1 MKSLLLQ
8 LQLVS
13 YLNPYDSEKI
23 KDPVASYKLLRR
35 VRTEWLS
42 IVDYAQKS
50 LYKTFQTVLTYAQIP
65 QGEDWRGAASGLI
78 RLQEIYKLYPHNI
91 TKDTALTA
99 DEAYYVGLVAYS
111 EEKFQLAFLWFLY
124 SLERVTEYST
134 ITKQELLHYL
144 CSSAY
149 HFGSLPVAIYFC
161 QLHLNLDPDNDDV
174 KVLLNLYK
182 YLRSQRTSFP
192 DIFTLSTESNES
204 WNIVVSRVNQRIA
217 DITGLSQD
225 SPEDLFVQN
234 YGIGGRYEPHYD
246 EWMSDVEKGGAT
258 VFPTVGVALKPE
270 KGSAVFW
277 YNLHKNGNVD
287 LQTQHAG
294 CPVLRG
300 NKWDQIAQLYEMKKD
315 LLMSLSQCIDAKE
328 EDVEMKSALQNLL
341 LSYSESE
348 DPEKAVRD
356 PVAAYKLLRRL
367 RSELI
372 IIIEHFQLT
381 YQCNTYEDEFLEIPE
396 LEDLDGAASG
406 LIRLQEIYK
415 LYPQNIT
422 NETSLNADEAYH
434 VGVFLEEDNPVVSR
448 VSQRIADITGLS
460 KESAEDLQIQNYG
473 IGGRYEPHYDA
484 WDEENERIATFL
496 IYMSD
501 VEKGGATV
509 FPQVGVAL
517 KPKKLSVDCFID
529 QIAQLFEKKNDLLV
543 SLSQCIA
550 AEENDEA
557 MKSALQRDLLLYSDF
572 VDPEEI
578 MRDPVGAYK
587 LLRQLSNDMIHIVE
601 HIQPSLHCKKYHDEL
616 KINIPHWEDLDGAA
630 SGLIRLQEIY
640 RLYPEDITS
649 ETSLNADEAYHVG
662 VFLQDE
668 DPVDARVSQRIAD
681 ATGLSMETAE
691 SLHVQNY
698 GIGGRYEP
706 HNDALM
712 SDVEIGGATVF
723 PNVGVAV
730 QPKKGSAVFWY
741 NLHRNGQV
749 DTDTKHAGCPVLR
762 GNKWDKIAQLVV
774 KKKDLLMSFRQYVDA
789 EDNEEIQNYGIGG
802 RYEPHYDAW
811 KSDVEIGGATVFPQV
826 GIALKPITGSAV
838 FWYNLHKN
846 GNVDWFTE
854 HAGCP
859 VLTDQIAQLVEKKK
873 DLLMSFSQ
881 YIDAEEKN
889 VQTMKSVYLNLLL
902 SNSAPVDPEII
913 MRDPVAAYKLLRQLR
928 NEFINILKHIQT
940 SFYECNEYQDELEIL
955 EIPQK
960 KDLDGAASGLIRLQE
975 IYKLYPEDITNG
987 EMSAVLH

>member
-434 VGVFLEEDNPVVSR
+434 VGWVAHEERKFQHAFLWFLYSLNKLTKSSITTEKELLYYLKSSAFWFGSLPQIYFNQQLPNLDPSNDEVKAQLNRLLHFLGTSNPDIFTLNTESSHYETLCRGEIDEMANLQEADGTVLVFLEEDNPVVSR

-517 KPKKLSVDCFID
+517 KPKK
-529 QIAQLFEKKNDLLV
+529 
-543 SLSQCIA
+543 
-550 AEENDEA
+550 
-557 MKSALQRDLLLYSDF
+557 
-572 VDPEEI
+572 
-578 MRDPVGAYK
+578 
-587 LLRQLSNDMIHIVE
+587 
-601 HIQPSLHCKKYHDEL
+601 
-616 KINIPHWEDLDGAA
+616 
-630 SGLIRLQEIY
+630 
-640 RLYPEDITS
+640 
-649 ETSLNADEAYHVG
+649 
-662 VFLQDE
+662 
-668 DPVDARVSQRIAD
+668 
-681 ATGLSMETAE
+681 
-691 SLHVQNY
+691 
-698 GIGGRYEP
+698 
-706 HNDALM
+706 
-712 SDVEIGGATVF
+712 
-723 PNVGVAV
+723 
-730 QPKKGSAVFWY
+730 GSAVFWY
-741 NLHRNGQV
+741 NLHKNGNV
-749 DTDTKHAGCPVLR
+749 DLYTEHAGCPVLR
-762 GNKWDKIAQLVV
+762 EQIAQLVK
-774 KKKDLLMSFRQYVDA
+774 KKKDLLKGFRQSIDAEEKNVETMKSVHLKEDNTVVACISQRTADIKGLSMKSAEELQDEDPVDA
-789 EDNEEIQNYGIGG
+789 CVSQIIADPTGLSIVYLKEDNTVVACISQRIADFTGLSMKSAEELQ
-802 RYEPHYDAW
+802 
-811 KSDVEIGGATVFPQV
+811 
-826 GIALKPITGSAV
+826 GSAV

-859 VLTDQIAQLVEKKK
+859 VLRGNKWVANKWIHEFGQEFRRPCT
-873 DLLMSFSQ
+873 
-881 YIDAEEKN
+881 
-889 VQTMKSVYLNLLL
+889 L
-902 SNSAPVDPEII
+902 SYWE
-913 MRDPVAAYKLLRQLR
+913 
-928 NEFINILKHIQT
+928 
-940 SFYECNEYQDELEIL
+940 
-955 EIPQK
+955 
-960 KDLDGAASGLIRLQE
+960 
-975 IYKLYPEDITNG
+975 
-987 EMSAVLH
+987 